1 MTQPDHDFSSLKSIL
16 WKIFLGLS
24 LAFWIWILLDL
35 FTHPDA
41 LGPNEGGNIFRWMSA
56 LTGSVTVVTA
66 LFIMRRVPQ
75 NPVGPLLLA
84 WGVGAAGWSLR
95 VEWADQFWGSATL
108 GTFSLYFFCISIPA
122 VILMCF
128 YFPNGKVYPPGLA
141 RWTPIIAMLLAV
153 AGLFY
158 PLSYSSQ
165 SGPGNIANPF
175 TVPAL
180 AGIGFSIFLFGFL
193 VGMSG
198 ALVSLV
204 LRFRAADVRQRM
216 QLKWLVWLLGI
227 GILFGVIPIDRLLG
241 ARIPALAIIGFLFWQ
256 SFPAL
261 SIGIALLRHNLWDID
276 IIIRK
281 TLVYGV
287 LSFTLALVFFGG
299 VTLLQGVFG
308 RITGTESSPI
318 AIVLSTLLIAA
329 LFGLLRRRIQDF
341 IDRRFYRQ
349 KYNAEQALA
358 NFAASA
364 RNETDLEALSGKLVE
379 VVTQTMQPERV
390 TLWLRKGKL

>member
-1 MTQPDHDFSSLKSIL
+1 
-16 WKIFLGLS
+16 
-24 LAFWIWILLDL
+24 
-35 FTHPDA
+35 
-41 LGPNEGGNIFRWMSA
+41 
-56 LTGSVTVVTA
+56 
-66 LFIMRRVPQ
+66 
-75 NPVGPLLLA
+75 
-84 WGVGAAGWSLR
+84 
-95 VEWADQFWGSATL
+95 
-108 GTFSLYFFCISIPA
+108 
-122 VILMCF
+122 
-128 YFPNGKVYPPGLA
+128 
-141 RWTPIIAMLLAV
+141 
-153 AGLFY
+153 
-158 PLSYSSQ
+158 
-165 SGPGNIANPF
+165 
-175 TVPAL
+175 
-180 AGIGFSIFLFGFL
+180 
-193 VGMSG
+193 
-198 ALVSLV
+198 
-204 LRFRAADVRQRM
+204 
-216 QLKWLVWLLGI
+216 
-227 GILFGVIPIDRLLG
+227 
-241 ARIPALAIIGFLFWQ
+241 LAIIGFLFWQ

-287 LSFTLALVFFGG
+287 LSATLALVFFGG

-329 LFGLLRRRIQDF
+329 LFGLLRRRIQDI